1 MVKLCFVGKRIDE
14 IRRRTGSGSS
24 AGRVVVLVAPG
35 DHGAVEPDGLKT
47 GL

>member
-14 IRRRTGSGSS
+14 IRCRTGSGSS
-24 AGRVVVLVAPG
+24 AGRVVVPVAP
-35 DHGAVEPDGLKT
+35 DYGASEPGGLKT